1 MTAGLPLTK
10 NAITP
15 LGESVLLPF
24 GLSEAMSA
32 THAAIQ
38 NKIYGSGHSS
48 DFASRITGLIISNEE
63 MEDIMKIVK
72 SLEEWG
78 LIVKGINE
86 IIKNETKEQK
96 GRFLPTP
103 LGTLAASL

>member
-24 GLSEAMSA
+24 GLSEAMWA

-72 SLEEWG
+72 SIEEWG
-78 LIVKGINE
+78 
-86 IIKNETKEQK
+86 
-96 GRFLPTP
+96 
-103 LGTLAASL
+103 

>member
-48 DFASRITGLIISNEE
+48 DFASRITGLISSNEE

-72 SLEEWG
+72 SLEE
-78 LIVKGINE
+78 
-86 IIKNETKEQK
+86 
-96 GRFLPTP
+96 
-103 LGTLAASL
+103 